1 MYTHKH
7 AYFLRCAAAATLAEA
22 VSPPQVD
29 NLLVV
34 YAVIITGYALIASG
48 KAPFLLDTLG

>member
-1 MYTHKH
+1 MRKR
-7 AYFLRCAAAATLAEA
+7 RCAAVATLAEA

-34 YAVIITGYALIASG
+34 YGVMITGYALIASG
-48 KAPFLLDTLG
+48 NAPFLLETLG